1 MNTQFNLAR
10 KLLLQGT
17 INKGEAQN
25 LLGLDD
31 FNAYALFGNIQKD
44 EVFAPTSLKDAFL
57 VRPKVFQ
64 DERGFF
70 TETYNS
76 KRFADHG
83 LTAEFVQDNHSLS
96 RSKGV
101 LRGFHCQLPPYA
113 QTKLVRVAR
122 GSVYDVILDLR
133 KDSPTYGQWEGFI
146 LSAENFL
153 QLYIP
158 KGFAHAFCTLEED
171 TEFLYKVDEFYA
183 PDSDGGI
190 VWNDPGLDVNWPVAE
205 PIISSKDEKLPRFQ
219 DFKNPF

>member
-1 MNTQFNLAR
+1 LAR

-17 INKGEAQN
+17 IDQTEAQK

-31 FNAYALFGNIQKD
+31 FNAHVFFGNLEKQ
-44 EVFAPTSLKDAFL
+44 EVFAPTALADATL

-70 TETYNS
+70 TESYNQS
-76 KRFADHG
+76 RFREHG

-96 RSKGV
+96 RNKGV
-101 LRGFHCQLPPYA
+101 LRGFHFQKPPYA
-113 QTKLVRVAR
+113 QTKLVRVTR

-133 KDSPTYGQWEGFI
+133 KDSPTFGEWEGFV
-146 LSAENFL
+146 LSASNFL

-158 KGFAHAFCTLEED
+158 KGFGHAFCTLEDD

-183 PDSDGGI
+183 PDHDAGI
-190 VWNDPGLDVNWPVAE
+190 IWNDPDLGVNWPMQE
-205 PIISSKDEKLPRFQ
+205 PTLSRKDSELPRLR
-219 DFKNPF
+219 DFNAPF